1 MLDPFCGCGTAVAV
15 AHRLN
20 RKWIGIDITHL
31 AIGLVKRRLQ
41 EGFGGAAIFDVIGEP
56 KTVEDAKQ
64 LATENPFQFQWWI
77 LGGVGA
83 RPAEKKLG
91 PDKGIDGRLFFH
103 DEPGRGGKTKQIVI
117 SVKAG
122 KIMPV
127 HVRELRGV
135 LEREEAEIGVL
146 LTMNSPTREMEK
158 EAATAG
164 FYSSPWGQHPRIQ
177 ILTVEQILA
186 GKGIDYPG
194 PMSTN
199 VTVKRAQPSRSPRGE
214 TLPLPGFDGAP
225 IPDVS
230 MMKETESA
238 PSAMPGLATAKLRI
252 PRKLAK
258 AVPAT
263 QDAVVMGKKKR

>member
-1 MLDPFCGCGTAVAV
+1 M
-15 AHRLN
+15 
-20 RKWIGIDITHL
+20 
-31 AIGLVKRRLQ
+31 
-41 EGFGGAAIFDVIGEP
+41 AA
-56 KTVEDAKQ
+56 
-64 LATENPFQFQWWI
+64 ENPFQFQWWI

-122 KIMPV
+122 KVMPV

-135 LEREEAEIGVL
+135 LEREGAEIGVL

-164 FYSSPWGQHPRIQ
+164 FYSSPWGRHPRLQ

-199 VTVKRAQPSRSPRGE
+199 VTVKRAQPSRRPRGE

-225 IPDVS
+225 VPEVS
-230 MMKETESA
+230 AQKEAISEPA
-238 PSAMPGLATAKLRI
+238 AKPGLASAKLRI

-258 AVPAT
+258 AAPDA
-263 QDAVVMGKKKR
+263 QDAAVMGRKRR